1 VQLTGHADDINIVGR
16 TKRDISEVYGKLK
29 EREQKKL
36 GLTSMLKRQ
45 KQWCKAGDP
54 EEEEH

>member
-1 VQLTGHADDINIVGR
+1 MFSSLATVCSSCSWWAGIAQSVLQLAM
-16 TKRDISEVYGKLK
+16 
-29 EREQKKL
+29 
-36 GLTSMLKRQ
+36 GLTLTLKKP